1 VLKPSSYLDV
11 EMKTI
16 QQQLLDPKPM
26 DFMMHEI
33 AKATTGEAA
42 KQSMAKR
49 KLDALGNVR
58 AHCGVVNDPKRLK
71 RLKEQL
77 ALADSLAE
85 ISKQTQVPRHPY
97 ILRAA
102 LPAKL
107 SAPASHAL
115 PIVNACCAYL
125 VAGR

>member
-1 VLKPSSYLDV
+1 MSFSESGTAALCATLPTCAASPAHTPFSTQVLKPSSYLDV

-49 KLDALGNVR
+49 KLDALGQR
-58 AHCGVVNDPKRLK
+58 AC
-71 RLKEQL
+71 
-77 ALADSLAE
+77 SLWCRERPEAVEAAE
-85 ISKQTQVPRHPY
+85 G
-97 ILRAA
+97 AA
-102 LPAKL
+102 G
-107 SAPASHAL
+107 
-115 PIVNACCAYL
+115 AC
-125 VAGR
+125 